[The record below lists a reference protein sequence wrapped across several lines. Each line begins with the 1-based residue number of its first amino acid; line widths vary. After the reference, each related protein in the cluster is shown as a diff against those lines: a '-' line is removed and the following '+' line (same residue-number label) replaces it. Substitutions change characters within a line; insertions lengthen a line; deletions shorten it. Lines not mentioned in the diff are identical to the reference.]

1 LFAMARRLPARRP
14 TLAPR
19 AYRGGNGRLGAR
31 SQEIER
37 QPSAHD
43 GPSAVLSGAPRPVAR
58 LERVAKPLAT
68 RL

>member
-43 GPSAVLSGAPRPVAR
+43 GPSAVPSGAPVR
-58 LERVAKPLAT
+58 
-68 RL
+68 